1 MQVRGRSAAASR
13 PIEVAVWLHQL
24 DCTPGKGGPFGAEVA
39 DLDTAS
45 RTLGALWA
53 CVRLTVVIAAATRA
67 GAEEVIVLP
76 ATRDAT
82 LVESATGALANGSG
96 PAIFAGRTSQAAESR
111 RRALLAFDAASAL
124 PAGVRIVAAELV
136 LELTPSNPGAA
147 WIAVHRVLAEW
158 GEGASSASGGG
169 GAPAQPGDSTWLHA
183 VGPDRFWSAPGG
195 DFAAEPSAVES
206 VAEPGPY
213 RFESPGLA
221 ADVQSWLDHPGED
234 FGWIL
239 IGDETRPT
247 TSKRF
252 ASRESEDP
260 AVAPALVIRFER
272 RGGACADVVARGEPR
287 GLCVA
292 YCEALDCDAPHPRA
306 ASRACD
312 ALAGRFERESPG
324 TPLPCLAGDAD
335 GDGIPDA
342 VDVCPSR
349 PDPDQADAD
358 RDGVGDACGGVP
370 APR

>member
-1 MQVRGRSAAASR
+1 M
-13 PIEVAVWLHQL
+13 
-24 DCTPGKGGPFGAEVA
+24 
-39 DLDTAS
+39 DTAS
-45 RTLGALWA
+45 RSVAARGAVCLWLA
-53 CVRLTVVIAAATRA
+53 TVMAAAGSA
-67 GAEEVIVLP
+67 GAEEVIVL
-76 ATRDAT
+76 AAARDAA

-96 PAIFAGRTSQAAESR
+96 PAIFAGRTSQAMESR
-111 RRALLAFDAASAL
+111 RRGLLAFDVASAV
-124 PAGVRIVAAELV
+124 PSGARIVAAELIV
-136 LELTPSNPGAA
+136 ELTPSNPGPA
-147 WIAVHRVLAEW
+147 WIGVHRVLAEW
-158 GEGASSASGGG
+158 GEGPSSASGGN

-183 VGPDRFWSAPGG
+183 VSPDRFWSAPGG
-195 DFAAEPSAVES
+195 DFAAEPSAGAN

-221 ADVQSWLDHPGED
+221 ADVQSWLDRPREA

-239 IGDETRPT
+239 IGDEIRST

-252 ASRESEDP
+252 ASRESDDP

-272 RGGACADVVARGEPR
+272 RGGSCADVIARGPSR
-287 GLCVA
+287 GLCIA

-335 GDGIPDA
+335 GDGIADA

-358 RDGVGDACGGVP
+358 RDGVGDACRVGA